1 LASGQSEATVIE
13 TAELRLLIEMGRD
26 LLTHRD
32 LDELLQQAL
41 SRAMEFSAH
50 DGGSILLVVPPG
62 EALEV
67 HAAAGVDAAPVGTR
81 IVDLRRSVAGRV
93 LIEREPLILE
103 GRAERLGIEWRAY
116 TKPIPS
122 AICLPLLVSDTR
134 AIGVLVLKSTIAA
147 RRLDPDEVSVLQLLA
162 AQLAAAIE
170 NARLHEERDRLLAQ
184 LAERDQ
190 QRQALIER
198 LLTAH
203 EEERRRI
210 AYELHDGLAQLA
222 ASAHQHLQSFA
233 DRYRPRR
240 PEARQELQSALELAR
255 RAVRET
261 RRIIS
266 GLRPTTLD
274 DFGLS
279 VALRLEIE
287 ALWSKGWEITY
298 DDQLAGMRMPPAVE
312 TTLFRVAQEALN
324 NVRRHART
332 TKVHIALQRD
342 AHTIQ
347 LSIRDWGCGFDASV
361 PVERTRPGERM
372 GLLGMY
378 EHVATVGGR
387 CEISSATGAGT
398 EVRITIPLDCAAP
411 GAG

>member
-1 LASGQSEATVIE
+1 MRAGARQPVEE
-13 TAELRLLIEMGRD
+13 TSELRLLFEMGRD

-32 LDELLQQAL
+32 MGELLRLAL
-41 SRAMEFSAH
+41 ARAMEFSGH

-62 EALEV
+62 ETLEV
-67 HAAAGVDAAPVGTR
+67 HAAAGADAAPVGTR
-81 IVDLRRSVAGRV
+81 VGDLRRSVAGRV
-93 LIEREPLILE
+93 FTERTPLLLE
-103 GRAERLGIEWRAY
+103 GRAERLGMEWRTY
-116 TKPIPS
+116 SKPIPS
-122 AICLPLLVSDTR
+122 AVCLPLLVSESR
-134 AIGVLVLKSTIAA
+134 ALGVLVLKSSVAA
-147 RRLDPDEVSVLQLLA
+147 RPLGADEVSVLQLLA

-170 NARLHEERDRLLAQ
+170 NARLHEERDQLLAQ
-184 LAERDQ
+184 VAERDQ

-222 ASAHQHLQSFA
+222 ASTHQHLQSFA
-233 DRYRPRR
+233 DRFRPRR
-240 PEARQELQSALELAR
+240 PEARQELQRTLELAR
-255 RAVRET
+255 RTVRET
-261 RRIIS
+261 RQIIA

-274 DFGLS
+274 DFGLG

-287 ALWSKGWEITY
+287 ALWSKGWEISY
-298 DDQLAGMRMPPAVE
+298 DDRLDAARLPPAVE

-332 TKVHIALQRD
+332 TRVNIELRRD
-342 AHTIQ
+342 EDVVRMV
-347 LSIRDWGCGFDASV
+347 IRDWGCGFDATV

-372 GLLGMY
+372 GLLGMV

-387 CEISSATGAGT
+387 CEVRSAPGAGT
-398 EVRITIPLDCAAP
+398 EVCISIPLERGAA
-411 GAG
+411 G